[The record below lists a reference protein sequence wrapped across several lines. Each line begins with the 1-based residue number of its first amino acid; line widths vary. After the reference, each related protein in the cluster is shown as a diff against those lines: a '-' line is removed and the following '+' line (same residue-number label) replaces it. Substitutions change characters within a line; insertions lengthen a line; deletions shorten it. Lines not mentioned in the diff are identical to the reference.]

1 MGGQTDADIAI
12 VGSGII
18 GTTAAIALHDAGF
31 RVLVIEPNEPGAG
44 TASGSAGYL
53 HDGEIFPV
61 AQPSLFADLPRM
73 LLDPTGPL
81 VVRASYLPRLAPWG
95 VRLLATMRP
104 HATERS
110 IDGAARLNRLS
121 VDALFSVAA
130 ASDAQEFLVRRGG
143 LKIVADSRTLDK
155 LSELLPV
162 LHSHGIAAQP
172 LDAAQVHAYEP
183 ALAPQVAGAIFFP
196 DSAHCTDPARF
207 GERLA
212 KRVRGQSTMVSGRV
226 RKLSQ
231 SADGGWL
238 LDIARE
244 KTLTQ
249 ISVPRVLVAAGYA
262 SGELLRPLGYRVPV
276 AAARGYHLMIAQP
289 NVSLARPMI
298 FYEPHIGATPMN
310 GGVRL
315 AGTIEFAAP
324 EASPDFRRSSML
336 YGIAKRYIPDLADT
350 DATSWVGTRPLMPD
364 SLPAIGRGFR
374 HKNLYYSFGHG
385 HLGFTQAAVSARA
398 IGELIGGTP
407 STIDVNAYDLK
418 RFHGGYVSR

>member
-1 MGGQTDADIAI
+1 MGSQTDADIAI

-18 GTTAAIALHDAGF
+18 GTIAAIALNDAGF

-44 TASGSAGYL
+44 TASGSAGYI

-61 AQPSLFADLPRM
+61 AQPSLFVDLPRM

-81 VVRASYLPRLAPWG
+81 VVRASYLPQLASWG
-95 VRLLATMRP
+95 IRMLATMR
-104 HATERS
+104 ADAAERS

-121 VDALFSVAA
+121 VDALLSVAT
-130 ASDAQEFLVRRGG
+130 ASDAQELLVRRGG
-143 LKIVADSRTLDK
+143 LKVVADSRTLDK

-162 LHSHGIAAQP
+162 LHGHGIAAQP

-183 ALAPQVAGAIFFP
+183 SLAPQVAGAIFYP
-196 DSAHCTDPARF
+196 DSAHCTDPQRF

-212 KRVRGQSTMVSGRV
+212 QRVRNQSTVLSGRV
-226 RKLSQ
+226 QKLSQ
-231 SADGGWL
+231 RHDGSWQ
-238 LDIARE
+238 LDIARGNL
-244 KTLTQ
+244 LTQ
-249 ISVPRVLVAAGYA
+249 ICVPRVLVAAGYA
-262 SGELLRPLGYRVPV
+262 SRDLLRPLGYHVPV
-276 AAARGYHLMIAQP
+276 VAARGYHLMIAKP
-289 NVSLARPMI
+289 NVSLERPMI
-298 FYEPHIGATPMN
+298 FYEPHVAATPMD

-315 AGTIEFAAP
+315 AGTMEFAAP
-324 EASPDFRRSSML
+324 DASPDFRRSSML

-350 DATSWVGTRPLMPD
+350 DAKPWVGTRPLMPD

-398 IGELIGGTP
+398 IGELIAESAP
-407 STIDVNAYDLK
+407 TIDITPFDLK
-418 RFHGGYVSR
+418 RFHGGHNSR